1 MLSLME
7 LMDYDPKEFE
17 ELKEKKKI
25 KPKKTLLEKRLIAKR
40 ILLGST
46 LAFTIGFTTGMISS
60 TINQNKIDRLSKEQD
75 KMYEQYMQSDEFQAY
90 SRIELNNLADKYYSG
105 EIDYDTF
112 KSELDKVYSIE
123 TAEKLLEGSTHELKD
138 DIKQIEHKI
147 TETNQKYNK
156 SAVNIGSI
164 GLLGAGILTALSS
177 AIVYTYYDLETV
189 GKSKIAYQEYE
200 TGPIL
205 IDKKQKRTK
214 NKTSCNENCLGIRYY
229 DSNTMTIRNTNGKD
243 EENEQNLNQ

>member
-7 LMDYDPKEFE
+7 LMDYDPNEFE
-17 ELKEKKKI
+17 EIKEKKRKN
-25 KPKKTLLEKRLIAKR
+25 KLCKKRLIAKR

-60 TINQNKIDRLSKEQD
+60 TINQNKIDNLEKEQD
-75 KMYEQYMQSDEFQAY
+75 KIYEQYMQSDEFQTY
-90 SRIELNNLADKYYSG
+90 SRTELNNLADKYYFG

-112 KSELDKVYSIE
+112 KSELDKIYSTE
-123 TAEKLLEGSTHELKD
+123 TADKLLESSNHELKD

-147 TETNQKYNK
+147 TETNKKYNK

-164 GLLGAGILTALSS
+164 GLWGAGMLTALSS

-200 TGPIL
+200 TGPVL
-205 IDKKQKRTK
+205 INKKS
-214 NKTSCNENCLGIRYY
+214 NKKE
-229 DSNTMTIRNTNGKD
+229 D
-243 EENEQNLNQ
+243 EETLTK